1 MNFED
6 EIKKT
11 QVKSDKL
18 GIKSGLTQEQFNQAI
33 IDVLETKFSALGSAN
48 LQTISSAA
56 DITTTAGKNMVK
68 TLYFEPTPADLKT
81 ELKDDNISFT
91 YSLAETMKSIPK
103 DAQIRKLSVIA
114 SGKKQVLLNSD
125 KSAMTVAVPP
135 SEFPVFLD
143 ITVNG
148 STSDGSFVLRGTR
161 QLNAEDATSVLY
173 FTNTPET
180 AKPVETQE
188 DFNKKILEEIFFLKR
203 TNA

>member
-1 MNFED
+1 MEFEN

-33 IDVLETKFSALGSAN
+33 IDALETKFSANGSAN

-68 TLYFEPTPADLKT
+68 TLFFEPTPADLKT
-81 ELKDDNISFT
+81 EMKDDNISFT
-91 YSLAETMKSIPK
+91 YSLAETLKSVPK
-103 DAQIRKLSVIA
+103 EALIRKVSVVA
-114 SGKKQVLLNSD
+114 SGKKTVLLNSD
-125 KSAMTVAVPP
+125 KNAMTIAAPP

-143 ITVNG
+143 ISING
-148 STSDGSFVLRGTR
+148 STSDGSFVLRGTK
-161 QLNAEDATSVLY
+161 QINAEDSVSVLH
-173 FTNTPET
+173 FNNTPEQ

-188 DFNKKILEEIFFLKR
+188 DFNKKVLEEITFLKR
-203 TNA
+203 NIS